1 MRPRLQGQDWP
12 ARVRG
17 NHALAVVFATLSF
30 SCLAADFTGQV
41 VSVQDGDTLT
51 ALVGRTQ
58 FKIRL
63 AEIDAPELRQAFGQR
78 SRDSLAALCFHKQAR
93 LEPVDRDRYGRTVA
107 RVECDGVD
115 ANREQVRR
123 GMAWVYLKYSSPS
136 SALHSVQSEAQSAR
150 SGLWSE
156 PGAVPPWDW
165 RKSTK

>member
-1 MRPRLQGQDWP
+1 MSLRN
-12 ARVRG
+12 V
-17 NHALAVVFATLSF
+17 ALALIAVVGTAS
-30 SCLAADFTGQV
+30 AADFTGQI
-41 VSVQDGDTLT
+41 VSVHDGDTLT

-78 SRDSLAALCFHKQAR
+78 SRDSLAALCFQKQAR

-123 GMAWVYLKYSSPS
+123 GMAWVYLKYSAPS
-136 SALHSVQSEAQSAR
+136 SPLHAVQSEAQAAHA
-150 SGLWSE
+150 GLWSE
-156 PGAVPPWDW
+156 PGAVAPWEW
-165 RKSTK
+165 RKAEK

>member
-1 MRPRLQGQDWP
+1 MHSRTL
-12 ARVRG
+12 
-17 NHALAVVFATLSF
+17 ALVLSIFAVPGA
-30 SCLAADFTGQV
+30 AADFVGHV
-41 VSVQDGDTLT
+41 VSVHDGDTLT

-78 SRDSLAALCFHKQAR
+78 SRDSLAELCFNKQAR

-107 RVECDGVD
+107 KVECDGVD

-136 SALHSVQSEAQSAR
+136 SPLHSVQVEAQSAR

-156 PGAVPPWDW
+156 PRAVPPWDW
-165 RKSTK
+165 RNDMRLQAPGSN